1 MYMERGKE
9 RRMNKDALSNNT
21 FLIKE
26 QGYPMFG

>member
-1 MYMERGKE
+1 MYIKRGE
-9 RRMNKDALSNNT
+9 EGWMNVDALSNNT